1 MITRGSG
8 LSERHLLESKPVEML
23 PYQPDHVLVALGQ
36 PFLLLH
42 AGVWRR
48 ALGGR
53 QPVIRGGEQPVGV
66 HCSRGG
72 GRGLSVPAGQL
83 RLLSSGPVGLHVIKG
98 AYSGGSARLRAV
110 IETDGR
116 ALVGGWE
123 RRRREASWSRQ
134 QTPRSLLLPPPPN
147 LGFSSAG
154 AAKLHRFP
162 SRRKRQRRPEFP
174 RRRCQSR
181 DASQARYQRDYR
193 HGSYRRSLARS
204 LARSMLLLLFVREQ
218 LQVHYGRRSVRDD
231 VTGGV
236 ATTLSSLESHTQQKC
251 RLQV

>member
-1 MITRGSG
+1 
-8 LSERHLLESKPVEML
+8 ML

-53 QPVIRGGEQPVGV
+53 QPVIRGREQPVGV

-123 RRRREASWSRQ
+123 RRRREARD
-134 QTPRSLLLPPPPN
+134 P
-147 LGFSSAG
+147 G
-154 AAKLHRFP
+154 
-162 SRRKRQRRPEFP
+162 SRRPALSCSL
-174 RRRCQSR
+174 RRRTSAFLPRGRRSSTGFRVGGGGSGGQSFLAGDVR
-181 DASQARYQRDYR
+181 VETPHRLDISAIIDTEATTAV
-193 HGSYRRSLARS
+193 RSLARCS
-204 LARSMLLLLFVREQ
+204 CYCLSEN
-218 LQVHYGRRSVRDD
+218 SCKSITD
-231 VTGGV
+231 VGLCAMT
-236 ATTLSSLESHTQQKC
+236 SHEASQQPWA
-251 RLQV
+251 L